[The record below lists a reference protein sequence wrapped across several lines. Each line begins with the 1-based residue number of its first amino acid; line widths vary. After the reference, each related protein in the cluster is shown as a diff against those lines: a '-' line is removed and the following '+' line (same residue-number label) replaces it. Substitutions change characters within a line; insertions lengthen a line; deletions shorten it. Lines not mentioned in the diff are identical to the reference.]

1 MIRSILCN
9 FSDAYIDVKATIA
22 VSNATAVAAPVN
34 KTNKK
39 IIFKNYPPFTNDIS
53 KINNTQVDYAQ
64 DIEVAMSKYN
74 LIE

>member
-1 MIRSILCN
+1 MIRSVLCN

-39 IIFKNYPPFTNDIS
+39 SNI
-53 KINNTQVDYAQ
+53 
-64 DIEVAMSKYN
+64 
-74 LIE
+74 